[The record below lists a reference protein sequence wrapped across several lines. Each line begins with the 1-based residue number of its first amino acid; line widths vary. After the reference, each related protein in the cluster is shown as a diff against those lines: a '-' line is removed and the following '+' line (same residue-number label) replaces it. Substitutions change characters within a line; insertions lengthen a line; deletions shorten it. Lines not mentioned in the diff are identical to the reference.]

1 MTNHVMH
8 TNKMLFEL
16 KNHHQM
22 QIDRLQTKITE
33 QEQEIAKLKTLI
45 SLLSVEREYEV

>member
-16 KNHHQM
+16 KNQYQM
-22 QIDRLQTKITE
+22 QLDRLQTKINE

-45 SLLSVEREYEV
+45 SLLCIEKEYEV